1 MDISKFKQE
10 KDILNKKTF
19 EEIFGIKS
27 NFDREIL
34 LDDIRGLFKQNK
46 KNGWS
51 LTKFENFLKAFEKDI
66 KNNNDK
72 DDEPTKQKYRIKYK
86 GKEYVFN
93 MGSYTIKKDYQIYTS
108 DNKKLVNCLIFPIS
122 IMTSIENGTKS
133 VELIYKQKGETRWNS
148 IIVGF
153 AVVCQSKEIT
163 HLSAKIPQITSN
175 NNSKIIDYIQEM
187 LDENRDIIESK
198 KSVAHCGWMK
208 YVDENE
214 EERTIF
220 VPYDDE
226 VVFVPLEE
234 NTKDVDNDTRAKIY
248 NSIGTSGSYEE
259 WLKKMYE
266 LRNTPRKFD
275 GHKILRFMQAV
286 SFASPLLE
294 ILDALGF
301 VVILWGTTGTSKSVA
316 VAVATSIWGD
326 PNPGHLQ
333 FSCNNTA
340 IYLYRLSAFI
350 KNLPSF
356 LDELQTFPDKD
367 DPKKVAS
374 LIYGLG
380 NGTSRGTGKKE
391 GGINDVENWHN
402 ISMIT
407 GEQKLLSSVSFGGA
421 MNRTIEVNY
430 EGCKGDRIVDNGKQV
445 MRFFHKNYGHGGKRY
460 IDYIRNE
467 VGLEKLI
474 ERYDAIQAEIAEKT
488 NSTEKQSLCMAVILL
503 ADQLSCECIFTEDK
517 PLEISDVEKFMFSEQ
532 DIDVGNIALK
542 LLLNMYDSNKNKFR
556 IETEDKV
563 NLGKTTLVYDAET
576 KYSNEI
582 WGKIDQELKYIVFNE
597 TVVQELLNQK
607 GIPYESALASWKNN
621 GLLIKAS
628 NKSFYHNFR
637 VNGLAGTY
645 IKFDLKAYYEMLET
659 EGKKQEDDK
668 PLNGNNQLMP
678 VLKEKLEKGE
688 HLEHEDFTK
697 QYTLE
702 DVVNNLGDAEVNIND

>member
-1 MDISKFKQE
+1 MDISKFKNE
-10 KDILNKKTF
+10 KDILNKETF
-19 EEIFGIKS
+19 EEIFKIKS
-27 NFDREIL
+27 NFDRECLI
-34 LDDIRGLFKQNK
+34 DNIRELFKQNK
-46 KNGWS
+46 KNKWS
-51 LTKFENFLKAFEKDI
+51 LSKFENYLKAFEKDI
-66 KNNNDK
+66 KNSFENADTSN
-72 DDEPTKQKYRIKYK
+72 KQKYKIKYK
-86 GKEYVFN
+86 GKEYNFN
-93 MGSYTIKKDYQIYTS
+93 MGSYTIKKDYQIYTQ
-108 DNKKLVNCLIFPIS
+108 DNKKLLNCLIFPIS

-133 VELIYKQKGETRWNS
+133 VELIYKQKEELRWNV
-148 IIVGF
+148 IVVGF
-153 AVVCQSKEIT
+153 GVVCQSKEIT
-163 HLSAKIPQITSN
+163 HLSSKIPQITSN
-175 NNSKIIDYIQEM
+175 NNSKIIDYIQEI
-187 LDENRDIIESK
+187 LDENKDIIQEK

-208 YVDENE
+208 YVNENDEE
-214 EERTIF
+214 KTIF

-226 VVFVPLEE
+226 VVYVPLEE

-248 NSIGTSGSYEE
+248 NSIGANGNYNE
-259 WLKKMYE
+259 WLQKMYE
-266 LRNTPRKFD
+266 LRNTPRKYD

-294 ILDALGF
+294 LLDALGF
-301 VVILWGTTGTSKSVA
+301 VVILWGTSGTAKSVA

-333 FSCNNTA
+333 FSCNNSA

-374 LIYGLG
+374 LVYGLG

-445 MRFFHKNYGHGGKRY
+445 MRFFHKNYGHGGKKY

-474 ERYDAIQAEIAEKT
+474 ERYDAIQAEIAQKT

-503 ADQLSCECIFTEDK
+503 ADQLSCECIFTKDK
-517 PLEISDVEKFMFSEQ
+517 PLQISDVKKFMFSEQ

-542 LLLNMYDSNKNKFR
+542 FLLNMYDSNKNKFR
-556 IETEDKV
+556 IETEDKI
-563 NLGKTTLVYDAET
+563 NLGKKIFVSDVDF

-582 WGKIDQELKYIVFNE
+582 WGKVDKDLKYIVFNE
-597 TVVQELLNQK
+597 TIVQDLLSQK
-607 GIPYESALASWKNN
+607 SIPYESALASWKNN
-621 GLLIKAS
+621 ELLEKAS
-628 NKSFYHNFR
+628 NRSVYHNFR

-645 IKFDLKAYYEMLET
+645 LKFNLKAFYEMIEN
-659 EGKKQEDDK
+659 GDKKQEEVLLD
-668 PLNGNNQLMP
+668 GNNQLMP
-678 VLKEKLEKGE
+678 ELKEKIKSGKTLS
-688 HLEHEDFTK
+688 HEDYDKQFTFG
-697 QYTLE
+697 
-702 DVVNNLGDAEVNIND
+702 N

>member
-1 MDISKFKQE
+1 MDVSKFKQE
-10 KDILNKKTF
+10 KDILNKETF
-19 EEIFGIKS
+19 IEIFDIKS
-27 NFDREIL
+27 NFDRECML
-34 LDDIRGLFKQNK
+34 NEIRDLFKSNK

-66 KNNNDK
+66 KNNDDKND
-72 DDEPTKQKYRIKYK
+72 ESTEQKYRIKYK

-133 VELIYKQKGETRWNS
+133 IELIYKQKGETRWNS

-163 HLSAKIPQITSN
+163 HLSSKIPQITSN

-187 LDENRDIIESK
+187 IDENKDIIANK

-208 YVDENE
+208 YVDENDE
-214 EERTIF
+214 EKTIF

-226 VVFVPLEE
+226 IVFVPLEE

-248 NSIGTSGSYEE
+248 NSIGTSGSYDE
-259 WLKKMYE
+259 WLQKMYE

-301 VVILWGTTGTSKSVA
+301 VVILWGTSGTSKSVA
-316 VAVATSIWGD
+316 VAIATSIWGD

-367 DPKKVAS
+367 DPKKVAA
-374 LIYGLG
+374 LVYGLG

-445 MRFFHKNYGHGGKRY
+445 MRFFHKNYGHGGKKY

-467 VGLEKLI
+467 VGIEKLI
-474 ERYDAIQAEIAEKT
+474 ERYDAIQAEIAQKT

-503 ADQLSCECIFTEDK
+503 ADQLSCECIFKEDK

-532 DIDVGNIALK
+532 DIDVGNVALK
-542 LLLNMYDSNKNKFR
+542 LLLNMYDSNKNKFK

-563 NLGKTTLVYDAET
+563 NLGKTIFIMDENI

-582 WGKIDQELKYIVFNE
+582 WGKVDKDLKYIVFNE
-597 TVVQELLNQK
+597 TVAQELLNQK

-621 GLLIKAS
+621 GLLIRAS

-637 VNGLAGTY
+637 VNGSAGTY
-645 IKFDLKAYYEMLET
+645 IKFDLDSYYRMLDNED
-659 EGKKQEDDK
+659 KKQEENK
-668 PLNGNNQLMP
+668 IENGNDYLAPSLQKKVKNGEQLTT
-678 VLKEKLEKGE
+678 
-688 HLEHEDFTK
+688 EDFNK
-697 QYTLE
+697 MFPDI
-702 DVVNNLGDAEVNIND
+702 DVSVFEE

>member
-597 TVVQELLNQK
+597 TVVQDLLNQK

-659 EGKKQEDDK
+659 EGKKQEEDK
-668 PLNGNNQLMP
+668 PLNGNDQLMP
-678 VLKEKLEKGE
+678 EFKEKIENGG

-697 QYTLE
+697 QFTIE
-702 DVVNNLGDAEVNIND
+702 DLKSKVEVNEIE